1 MALSDRETLASQREI
16 ERLLRQR
23 LSLSDVIE
31 SISSELELRPLLTR
45 IVRHACELLDAANG
59 SIGLDDRQREVMR
72 IEADFNMTEDNIGTE
87 MAAGEG
93 LAGMVL
99 EARRPVVLDRYDRVS
114 RMVNPSFRAHA
125 VLGVPILW
133 GDELIGSFGLAA
145 PPPRRFDSEDV
156 QILSL
161 YARHAAVA
169 IQNARSYQR
178 EAERVER
185 LELLARMGRSFATD
199 LDLDTLCSNAVEMI
213 HEYMG
218 FPNVGLGLIEPRD
231 PETIVIRH
239 LGGGFRRPLPYER
252 RIPISQGIMGAA
264 ARERRL
270 QMVQD
275 VRHDPRYLAPPTP
288 DGILAE
294 MAVPI
299 VHGEELLGILNL
311 ESNSRFDDEDAA
323 AVQTIADYLA
333 VAIRNARQFS
343 DVQGW
348 AATEERRR
356 LARDLHDSITQL
368 VFSASL
374 MAQSIVPAWRKD
386 PGEGERL
393 SERVVDLTRRAL
405 TELRSLLLELRPT
418 HDTAAPNLRGGD
430 LPALERLRQIG
441 LAGMI
446 RAETGRVGDARLAL
460 DLEVSGYRP
469 QIPEIEEALFWVF
482 REALHNVI
490 KHAHATWLRVL
501 LECVDGCV
509 RLQVT
514 DNGIGFRV
522 TARRT
527 GAGIGLQSMSERM
540 SALTGTLRVL
550 SRPGRG
556 TAVEAVA
563 PEDDAG

>member
-1 MALSDRETLASQREI
+1 MALSDRETLASQGEV

-23 LSLSDVIE
+23 VSLSEVIE

-59 SIGLDDRQREVMR
+59 SIGLHDPQRGVMR
-72 IEADFNMTEDNIGTE
+72 IEADYNMASDNIGTE
-87 MAAGEG
+87 MVAGEG
-93 LAGMVL
+93 LAGLVL
-99 EARRPVVLDRYDRVS
+99 QNRQPVVLDRYDRVS
-114 RMVNPSFRAHA
+114 RMVNRDFRFHA

-133 GDELIGSFGLAA
+133 GDDLIGSFGLAA
-145 PPPRRFDSEDV
+145 PPPRRFNDEDV
-156 QILSL
+156 EILTL

-169 IQNARSYQR
+169 IQNARNYQR
-178 EAERVER
+178 EADRVER

-199 LDLDTLCSNAVEMI
+199 LDLDTLCSNAVQMI

-239 LGGGFRRPLPYER
+239 LGGGFRPSLPYER
-252 RIPISQGIMGAA
+252 RIPIHEGIMGAA

-270 QMVQD
+270 QIVQD
-275 VRHDPRYLAPPTP
+275 VRRDPRYLPPPTP
-288 DGILAE
+288 DGLLAE

-299 VHGEELLGILNL
+299 VHGDELLGILNL

-348 AATEERRR
+348 AAGEERRR

-374 MAQSIVPAWRKD
+374 MAQSIAPAWRKD

-405 TELRSLLLELRPT
+405 TELRSLLLELRPS
-418 HDTAAPNLRGGD
+418 HDAPVPARGGD
-430 LPALERLRQIG
+430 IPALERLRQIG
-441 LAGMI
+441 LPAMI
-446 RAETGRVGDARLAL
+446 RAETSRVGESGLTVE
-460 DLEVSGYRP
+460 LEVPSYRP
-469 QIPEIEEALFWVF
+469 QLPEIEEALFWVF
-482 REALHNVI
+482 HEALHNVV
-490 KHAHATWLRVL
+490 KHARATWLRVR

-509 RLQVT
+509 RLQVS
-514 DNGIGFRV
+514 DNGIGFRSG
-522 TARRT
+522 ARRT
-527 GAGIGLQSMSERM
+527 GSGIGLQSMSERM
-540 SALTGTLRVL
+540 SALTGTLRL
-550 SRPGRG
+550 ISRPLRG
-556 TAVEAVA
+556 TTVEAVA
-563 PEDDAG
+563 PEGSIR